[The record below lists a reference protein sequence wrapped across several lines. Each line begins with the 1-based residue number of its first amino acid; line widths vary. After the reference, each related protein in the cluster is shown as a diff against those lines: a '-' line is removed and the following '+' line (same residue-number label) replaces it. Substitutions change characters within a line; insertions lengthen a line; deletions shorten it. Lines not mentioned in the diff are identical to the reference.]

1 VTRRRL
7 GLAIAAAVVVGGAL
21 RAVGLWSDFWLDE
34 VWTWLEAQ
42 RLESPL
48 EVFTKLHHSNNHHLN
63 TLWIFALGD
72 APVPAYRL
80 LAWLT
85 GTASIALAAG
95 VAARRGRLEAA
106 LAAALVAL
114 SFPLIHFSSEARGSG
129 PVVAFALAAV
139 WLLESDL
146 ERPRTGK
153 AALFGACVVAGFLF
167 QLVFLWFWAGAL
179 ALSVWRLARRDPAP
193 RALGLGL
200 ARLHAA
206 PGLALAALWWVD
218 LRQLVVGGGPAFEP
232 AWFFA
237 RLFGYGFGLPN
248 APAAAW
254 PYAAVYAALLG
265 LALHRLARRGDDLW
279 VLLLV
284 AIALAPAAAL
294 AGFQPELVDVRYF
307 LVPIALSLLAFALPL
322 ADGLRGGGARRA
334 AAAAVLAAFAVGS
347 SLHTARF
354 LELGR
359 GGYRAALRAMA
370 EATPGPTLV
379 VGSDHDFRTGSVLRF
394 HARELSPAKRLDYR
408 PRRQWPAG
416 GPDWLV
422 VHAPER
428 RGPPQP
434 HLTFPSGERF
444 ELVAEFDH
452 GSLSGFWWALYRNTE
467 VRRR

>member
-1 VTRRRL
+1 VTRR
-7 GLAIAAAVVVGGAL
+7 GSWLAIAVALAAGGAL
-21 RAVGLWSDFWLDE
+21 RAAGCFGDFWLDE

-42 RLESPL
+42 RIESPL
-48 EVFTKLHHSNNHHLN
+48 QVFTAIHHSNNHHLN
-63 TLWIFALGD
+63 TLWVFALGD

-95 VAARRGRLEAA
+95 VAFRRGALEAV
-106 LAAALVAL
+106 LAAWLVAV

-129 PVVAFALAAV
+129 PVVACALAAL

-146 ERPRTGK
+146 ERPRTWK
-153 AALFGACVVAGFLF
+153 AALFGVCAVAGFLF
-167 QLVFLWFWAGAL
+167 QLVFLWFWAGAF
-179 ALSVWRLARRDPAP
+179 ALSAWRLARRD
-193 RALGLGL
+193 RSLRSVGLGL
-200 ARLHAA
+200 SRLHAA
-206 PGLALAALWWVD
+206 PALAFAALYQVD
-218 LRQLVVGGGPAFEP
+218 LRHLVVGGGPAFEP
-232 AWFFA
+232 VWFLA

-254 PYAAVYAALLG
+254 LYAVAYAALLA
-265 LALHRLARRGDDLW
+265 LALFRLARRRDDLW
-279 VLLLV
+279 LLLGV

-294 AGFQPELVDVRYF
+294 GTLQPELVDVRYF

-322 ADGLRGGGARRA
+322 AEALRAGGARRA
-334 AAAAVLAAFAVGS
+334 AAAAALAAFAAGNA
-347 SLHTARF
+347 LHTARF

-370 EATPGPTLV
+370 EATPGPVIV

-394 HARELSPAKRLDYR
+394 YARELPPGQRLDYR
-408 PRRQWPAG
+408 PWRQWPPG

-428 RGPPQP
+428 RGTPQP
-434 HLTFPSGERF
+434 RLTLPSGERF
-444 ELVAEFDH
+444 ERVAEFDH
-452 GSLSGFWWALYRNTE
+452 ASLSGFYWVLYRNTGE
-467 VRRR
+467 RRR